1 MSEKKDT
8 LVFQGRRRKLVEEL
22 SASGLFSE
30 KVLKAIGSVPRHLFV
45 QKGLEDL
52 AYKDMP
58 VAIEAGQTISQPST
72 VAFQTQLLDFKPGDR
87 ILEIGT
93 GCGYQTAVLFYLGA
107 EVFSIE
113 RQEELFRKATENLT
127 EAGYI
132 FPEEDFSVSKIHLFL
147 GDGFEGLKDLAP
159 FDGRMDSNFICRFV
173 ELPYGLSDFGLS
185 FFPRELTAPDRVYA
199 FDNYYIWLLVSRGIL
214 LFIAFLILNTRM
226 AHMVA
231 RLKDSK
237 VAVLVI
243 CVMLYQIME
252 KNTFTPIHYFLYYF
266 LFVNKRPDDESQG
279 KRNYY
284 VCGDWS

>member
-159 FDGRMDSNFICRFV
+159 FDGIIVTCGAPA
-173 ELPYGLSDFGLS
+173 LPKALMKQLSPGGKMVIPVDEPGQEKASEKKQILKVIT
-185 FFPRELTAPDRVYA
+185 RKPDGKFTGR
-199 FDNYYIWLLVSRGIL
+199 DVSRMS
-214 LFIAFLILNTRM
+214 FVPM
-226 AHMVA
+226 
-231 RLKDSK
+231 LKG
-237 VAVLVI
+237 V
-243 CVMLYQIME
+243 E
-252 KNTFTPIHYFLYYF
+252 KTERKI
-266 LFVNKRPDDESQG
+266 
-279 KRNYY
+279 
-284 VCGDWS
+284 